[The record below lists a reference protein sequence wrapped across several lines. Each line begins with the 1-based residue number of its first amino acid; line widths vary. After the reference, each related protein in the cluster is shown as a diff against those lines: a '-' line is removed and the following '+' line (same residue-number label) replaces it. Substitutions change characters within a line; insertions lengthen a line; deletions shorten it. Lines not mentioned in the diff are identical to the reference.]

1 MEGTKEMKKLVYLLL
16 AMALIL
22 AFTPVVAS
30 AQTEIQ
36 SYSTDL
42 IAGQHYDIGDVL
54 VWNDADYLYVQ
65 YLVDDAD
72 WCLTLTHLEVATSL
86 DGIPQTKKG
95 NPIPGKFS
103 YSSEHAC
110 VTDFTYQI
118 ERTWDIGA
126 ELYIAAHAE
135 AQQLLGYEGD
145 MQDLI
150 DSLPAQVSTKVY
162 PPPGDG
168 FGEPSYFDVEIA
180 GGTNLDGMHDAWCV
194 DTDHVMRYLEWFTA
208 DVYAS
213 YEPLPPGLIEFPENL
228 DLVNWILNQHFVGQP
243 SSCDGD
249 YTYGDVQR
257 AIWELIEDNQA
268 EDGLGPWSQCRVDE
282 ILAGAWA
289 YGEGYLPGCG
299 DLMGVILVPIADPTV
314 QPFMIGVEVPCVPVY
329 GEETAWAAGFEFPGN
344 NWAMYFTYTFTIQAG
359 IRDHR

>member
-1 MEGTKEMKKLVYLLL
+1 MKKIVYLLL
-16 AMALIL
+16 AMSLML
-22 AFTPVVAS
+22 AFLPAAVF
-30 AQTEIQ
+30 AQTVDEPFV
-36 SYSTDL
+36 TDL

-65 YLVDDAD
+65 YLVDNAD

-95 NPIPGKFS
+95 NPIPGKFG

-110 VTDFTYQI
+110 VTEFTYQI
-118 ERTWDIGA
+118 ERIWDIGD

-135 AQQLLGYEGD
+135 AKQLLGYEGD
-145 MQDLI
+145 LAGLI
-150 DSLPAQVSTKVY
+150 AGLPDQVTALVY
-162 PPPGDG
+162 FPGDQ
-168 FGEPSYFDVEIA
+168 FGGPSYFDA
-180 GGTNLDGMHDAWCV
+180 ALSGGTTLDGMYDAWCV
-194 DTDHVMRYLEWFTA
+194 DTDSVMRYEQLFIA
-208 DVYAS
+208 DVYSS
-213 YEPLPPGLIEFPENL
+213 YEPLPAGLIEFPENL

-243 SSCDGD
+243 SSCGGD

-257 AIWELIEDNQA
+257 AIWELIEDNPVDA
-268 EDGLGPWSQCRVDE
+268 GLGDWSPCRVAE
-282 ILAGAWA
+282 ILADATA
-289 YGEGYLPGCG
+289 NGEGYLPGCG
-299 DLMGVILVPIADPTV
+299 DLMGVILVPTDGL